1 MTCFKSTEQFSGYFF
16 YRSKVF
22 IFHIKIKVFLFIC
35 RGFYVMLHTDF
46 FSTTEHVDVICHY
59 CSTEE
64 LNVYC
69 QMKASMGKKKGL
81 DISYEK

>member
-1 MTCFKSTEQFSGYFF
+1 
-16 YRSKVF
+16 
-22 IFHIKIKVFLFIC
+22 
-35 RGFYVMLHTDF
+35 MLHIDF